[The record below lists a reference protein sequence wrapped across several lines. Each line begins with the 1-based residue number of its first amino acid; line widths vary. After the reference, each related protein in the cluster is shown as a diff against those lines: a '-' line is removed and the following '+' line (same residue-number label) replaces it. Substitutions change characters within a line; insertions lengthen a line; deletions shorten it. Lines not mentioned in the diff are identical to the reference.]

1 MNKADR
7 AELTDLINKI
17 SVITERIREFAD
29 SEQEKYDN
37 LSEGLQASET
47 GEKFQE
53 NIDTINE
60 VCDSIA
66 DELSRLEEL

>member
-1 MNKADR
+1 MNKVDR
-7 AELTDLINKI
+7 AELTDLIDKI
-17 SVITERIREFAD
+17 SIITDRIREFAD